1 MGLDHHK
8 SMKKGF
14 VIGFLLL
21 LLINFSLEFSIGCNS
36 LPESQ
41 DNIRDWTL
49 LNNENNSVIIEL
61 EESRNVSIQYYIEE
75 IEEIDQMRYI
85 VNLNFTGDVIQLYG
99 NISEDRVK
107 NFTIFYVSVFAGDE
121 ANIYYELKIL
131 NETIFTIPDYF
142 YNFSWNF
149 TSKDPLQFLNLRFH
163 KAWQVQEIHWESWGS
178 NSISLINDPPF
189 FEKDSFE
196 NLIGKINFN
205 INSQQFITNYNISV
219 DFSKENHTEIKINH
233 DEINYGDGSV
243 AGTKFDG
250 ALSYM
255 NREQSLI
262 DNGWIP
268 VIYSKYSQMYFLG
281 LPVTEVYGVNNPT
294 SLSIFSNDEIS
305 NQTDQLVLS
314 LYINP
319 ILKVDSPLY
328 KYDYTQVSLYD
339 LINFEL
345 DNILPSTVFFQKY
358 SKILIFVGVILGISG
373 LAILTK
379 LYRKKRNLQ

>member
-1 MGLDHHK
+1 
-8 SMKKGF
+8 
-14 VIGFLLL
+14 
-21 LLINFSLEFSIGCNS
+21 
-36 LPESQ
+36 
-41 DNIRDWTL
+41 
-49 LNNENNSVIIEL
+49 
-61 EESRNVSIQYYIEE
+61 
-75 IEEIDQMRYI
+75 
-85 VNLNFTGDVIQLYG
+85 
-99 NISEDRVK
+99 
-107 NFTIFYVSVFAGDE
+107 
-121 ANIYYELKIL
+121 
-131 NETIFTIPDYF
+131 
-142 YNFSWNF
+142 
-149 TSKDPLQFLNLRFH
+149 
-163 KAWQVQEIHWESWGS
+163 
-178 NSISLINDPPF
+178 
-189 FEKDSFE
+189 
-196 NLIGKINFN
+196 
-205 INSQQFITNYNISV
+205 
-219 DFSKENHTEIKINH
+219 
-233 DEINYGDGSV
+233 
-243 AGTKFDG
+243 
-250 ALSYM
+250 M

-339 LINFEL
+339 LITFEL

-379 LYRKKRNLQ
+379 LYRKKRNIQ